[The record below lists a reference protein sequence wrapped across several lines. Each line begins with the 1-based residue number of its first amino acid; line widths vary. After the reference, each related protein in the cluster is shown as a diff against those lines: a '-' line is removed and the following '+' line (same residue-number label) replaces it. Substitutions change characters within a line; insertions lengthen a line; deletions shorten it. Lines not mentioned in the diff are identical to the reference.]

1 MNERQRA
8 IGIFNNPLETETA
21 LEELDKSHFSLDR
34 VFVIA
39 RNTAQENKV
48 IGTMD
53 LCESLRDCEASRR
66 HRFDTRISSI
76 AKDSDIVE
84 GEAVMSLTK
93 ALTHLDIP
101 VDIAQSYNNLVAEGK
116 YLVMVEGSQEDIS
129 GAKTI
134 LERCSVKDWVVY
146 KIISEHPEVIIV
158 DRRNVA

>member
-1 MNERQRA
+1 MIERQRA

-21 LEELDKSHFSLDR
+21 LKELDKSHFSLDR

-53 LCESLRDCEASRR
+53 LCESLRD
-66 HRFDTRISSI
+66 RFNTRISSI
-76 AKDSDIVE
+76 AKDSDLVE
-84 GEAVMSLTK
+84 GEAVMSLAK

-101 VDIAQSYNNLVAEGK
+101 VDLAQSYNNMVAEGK
-116 YLVMVEGSQEDIS
+116 YLVMVEGSQEDIL

-134 LERCSVKDWVVY
+134 LERCSVRDWVVY